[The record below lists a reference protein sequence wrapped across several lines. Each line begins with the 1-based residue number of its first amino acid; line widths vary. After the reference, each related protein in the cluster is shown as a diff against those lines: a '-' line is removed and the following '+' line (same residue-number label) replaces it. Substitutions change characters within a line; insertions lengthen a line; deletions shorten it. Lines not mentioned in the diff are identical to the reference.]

1 MASHSRSVVCRFFPT
16 KTQRLI
22 ELAKGSVSRR
32 LSTRR
37 CYGGMV
43 GPLWCRQWTVSFAW

>member
-1 MASHSRSVVCRFFPT
+1 MAPHPCYVVRAFIPT

-32 LSTRR
+32 LSPRR
-37 CYGGMV
+37 RHGGMV